1 MGIDVDTQC
10 NVYKFLSDLILDEK
24 SMVRK
29 YFLNN
34 VSEAAV
40 ITRSGNPFHKDT
52 DKMEVIITHEVCK
65 GQKS

>member
-1 MGIDVDTQC
+1 MYA
-10 NVYKFLSDLILDEK
+10 NLILDEK

-40 ITRSGNPFHKDT
+40 TT
-52 DKMEVIITHEVCK
+52 DQVGLYIGVNTNAFGRRVTLF
-65 GQKS
+65 